1 MKLEVEV
8 VDNCLDI
15 TTSDGNHRV
24 IIDIVSGEVQ
34 DVMVVD
40 ATIHTLASF
49 LSKAKTRYN
58 RFLNSKAIE
67 DFVR

>member
-1 MKLEVEV
+1 MKLEVAV
-8 VDNCLDI
+8 VDGCLDI
-15 TTSDGNHRV
+15 TTEDGNHRV
-24 IIDIVSGEVQ
+24 IIDIISGEIQ

-40 ATIHTLASF
+40 ASIHTLSSF

-58 RFLNSKAIE
+58 RFLNSKAID